1 MAKKK
6 KKKKKKKGI
15 NKVIKIMVFS
25 DLILNSGWGLIG
37 PILAIFIVNN
47 IQGGD
52 ARVAGIAVGIYLL
65 VKSVLQIPI
74 AHYLDLNHGEK
85 DDYCALFLG
94 TLLTA
99 VSPIIFI
106 FATMPWHIYVA
117 QVVHALGMAMAVP
130 SWSAIFT
137 RHIQKRREAFC
148 WSLDS
153 SALGLGGGIA
163 GIIGGTIA
171 QAFGFVPLFLGVSIL
186 NVIAA
191 LLLLFI
197 MKDILPKVPRQKVF
211 IIPKT

>member
-6 KKKKKKKGI
+6 KKKRKKI
-15 NKVIKIMVFS
+15 NKVVKILVFS
-25 DLILNSGWGLIG
+25 DLFLNSGWGLIG

-47 IQGGD
+47 VQGGN
-52 ARVAGIAVGIYLL
+52 VKVVGIAVGTYLL

-85 DDYCALFLG
+85 DDYYALFIG

-99 VSPIIFI
+99 ITPIIFI
-106 FATMPWHIYVA
+106 FATMPWHIYIA
-117 QVVHALGMAMAVP
+117 QIIHALGMAMALP

-137 RHIQKRREAFC
+137 RHIEKKREAFC

-153 SALGLGGGIA
+153 SALGLGA
-163 GIIGGTIA
+163 GITGIVGGTIA
-171 QAFGFVPLFLGVSIL
+171 QSFGFMPLFIGVSVL

-191 LLLLFI
+191 LLFLFI
-197 MKDILPKVPRQKVF
+197 MKDILPKTSRQRVF
-211 IIPKT
+211 LLPKT

>member
-6 KKKKKKKGI
+6 KKKRKRI
-15 NKVIKIMVFS
+15 NKVVKIMVFS
-25 DLILNSGWGLIG
+25 DLFLNSGWGLIG

-47 IQGGD
+47 IQGGN
-52 ARVAGIAVGIYLL
+52 VKVVGIAVGIYLL

-85 DDYCALFLG
+85 DDYYALFIG

-99 VSPIIFI
+99 ITPIIFI
-106 FATMPWHIYVA
+106 FATISWHIYIA
-117 QVVHALGMAMAVP
+117 QIIHALGMAMALP

-137 RHIQKRREAFC
+137 RHIEKKREAFC

-153 SALGLGGGIA
+153 SALGLGAGIT
-163 GIIGGTIA
+163 GIIGGAVA
-171 QAFGFVPLFLGVSIL
+171 QFFGFIPLFIGVSVF

-191 LLLLFI
+191 ILFLFI
-197 MKDILPKVPRQKVF
+197 IKDILPKVPRQKIF
-211 IIPKT
+211 LLPKT